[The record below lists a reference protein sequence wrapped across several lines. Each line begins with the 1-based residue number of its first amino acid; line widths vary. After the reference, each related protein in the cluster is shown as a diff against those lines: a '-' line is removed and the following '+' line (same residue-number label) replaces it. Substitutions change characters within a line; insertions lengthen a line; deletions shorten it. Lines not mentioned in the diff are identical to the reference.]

1 MHRYMD
7 HLEAPTTWFKQHV
20 DLILD
25 VYAPRHAIQREDLI
39 LGEYRVA
46 WSFGESDSCFSSAVS
61 GTLDAPDWA
70 VFVSDDHSDGRA
82 QFNVFAGREK
92 GEPWG
97 MYTMER
103 AVKTGNAGVG
113 RWVDVGQGT
122 FASKVSCVTLS
133 GHDVVGDTVM
143 LAGLRFERGMVV
155 PTVM

>member
-1 MHRYMD
+1 MR
-7 HLEAPTTWFKQHV
+7 
-20 DLILD
+20 
-25 VYAPRHAIQREDLI
+25 
-39 LGEYRVA
+39 
-46 WSFGESDSCFSSAVS
+46 SFDEPDRCFSSAVV

-70 VFVSDDHSDGRA
+70 VFVSENNSDGRG

-103 AVKTGNAGVG
+103 AVKSENAGPV

-122 FASKVSCVTLS
+122 FASKVSCITLS

-143 LAGLRFERGMVV
+143 LAGLQFERGAQK
-155 PTVM
+155 PTAM